1 MSNRRS
7 PASSSSS
14 SMSARRAAA
23 DRAATPAARASIPGK
38 HRAQGAAQT
47 PAARTSAL
55 GSHHRAGVAGAHAPR
70 TSAASQHTNV
80 RAASRSASSQQR
92 RAGAAPGH
100 AAGAVQAPVSAVA
113 TAKQAAH
120 NPRSHAPGARARRG
134 VVIGGMLVGFALA
147 ALLIYIV
154 GGALINVMLHDDR
167 ASGEEAMLAADA
179 GTDAGGTQTRTVAL
193 AADNDTID
201 YLGYTYSLV
210 EGEDGSVVFAS
221 QLVDSTAEPLAL
233 FTVSGTPV
241 GFAWYDG
248 FFYVVSNTDD
258 GYVIQSFMPGDGSMP
273 VDFLSGSETVT
284 SLVLEGS
291 ELTLEETGGRTYVV
305 NLADGA

>member
-1 MSNRRS
+1 M
-7 PASSSSS
+7 
-14 SMSARRAAA
+14 
-23 DRAATPAARASIPGK
+23 
-38 HRAQGAAQT
+38 
-47 PAARTSAL
+47 
-55 GSHHRAGVAGAHAPR
+55 
-70 TSAASQHTNV
+70 
-80 RAASRSASSQQR
+80 
-92 RAGAAPGH
+92 
-100 AAGAVQAPVSAVA
+100 SAVA

-134 VVIGGMLVGFALA
+134 VVIGGMLVGLALA

>member
-14 SMSARRAAA
+14 SMPARRAAA
-23 DRAATPAARASIPGK
+23 DRAAMPAARASIPGK
-38 HRAQGAAQT
+38 HRAQGATQT

-80 RAASRSASSQQR
+80 RAASRSSSSQQR

-120 NPRSHAPGARARRG
+120 NPRSHAPGARAHRG

-179 GTDAGGTQTRTVAL
+179 GTDAGGTQTR
-193 AADNDTID
+193 NDTID